1 MIYNETYQYGC
12 GKMKKERKPVSI
24 RWQLIIVNVI
34 VVIITLIAGTA
45 ISLTY
50 YVNTMEQQL
59 ESELHTVAFMLSKT
73 ETVIETLKAN
83 QASEELNAYI
93 DEILAG
99 NTEINVITVAD
110 MTGKRVYHIDK
121 EKSVNTLSGAMMMMS
136 ARENTTLPRPSAPS
150 ATNSDI
156 FIPFSMKKT
165 SKSVL

>member
-34 VVIITLIAGTA
+34 VVIITLVAGTA

-83 QASEELNAYI
+83 QASEN
-93 DEILAG
+93 
-99 NTEINVITVAD
+99 
-110 MTGKRVYHIDK
+110 
-121 EKSVNTLSGAMMMMS
+121 STL
-136 ARENTTLPRPSAPS
+136 
-150 ATNSDI
+150 
-156 FIPFSMKKT
+156 T
-165 SKSVL
+165 STKFWPKHRNQCHHTPT